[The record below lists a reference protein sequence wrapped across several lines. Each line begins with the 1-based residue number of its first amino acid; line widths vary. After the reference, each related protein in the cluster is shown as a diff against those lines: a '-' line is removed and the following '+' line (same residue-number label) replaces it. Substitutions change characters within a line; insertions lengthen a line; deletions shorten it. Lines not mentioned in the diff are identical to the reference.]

1 METIAMPDEDD
12 AIDKAQQTPIAHG
25 LRVASETFHHE
36 RPDGRIA
43 VSFRQP
49 MDELPPAQM
58 TTGVA
63 ARERAEGDLS
73 PVDIGKLADGPSVWE
88 ALPDD
93 PAEDGA
99 GS

>member
-1 METIAMPDEDD
+1 MPDKTD
-12 AIDKAQQTPIAHG
+12 ADKEHPTAIAHG
-25 LRVASETFHHE
+25 QRVASETVHLD
-36 RPDGRIA
+36 RPDGRVA
-43 VSFRQP
+43 VSFRKP

-73 PVDIGKLADGPSVWE
+73 PVDIGQLADGPSVWE

-93 PAEDGA
+93 PTRDGA
-99 GS
+99 AS